1 MAQEKNKMVW
11 EMTLQEYQEQVAPLI
26 KNFLNFVNKYRQYFK
41 KADYYGLSYVTPEEF
56 RKRESERMDR
66 QGYKSINTK
75 EYIDEMWTRKFTFRD
90 NSSAPDYN
98 VPDNIMKEYEKQ
110 FEELKKFF
118 GKQIDKFQDDE
129 KKNNKRSVKR
139 ASEDDTYVDVL
150 LDGKMTPEELQKVF
164 DSVGVRIPKRVSE
177 MKTKVETQK
186 YNRSAFEIK
195 AVKEKE
201 FIKLVE
207 DSLGESI
214 KFLKDRYRNRMENL
228 IKEWQKFDG
237 PSYKFEYKFKD
248 PIAHT
253 MLRLVDDK
261 KQKKETYEKSMK
273 IFEDDYAR
281 SFIVEFVQNINRKLV
296 KVNEDFGY
304 PEIKIVETRFHKGR
318 MEGSIS
324 MKYKDFNLFVEVEVI
339 LAGGYNIQRLHERY
353 LIKIF
358 KNGKVINLEKLDNLK
373 ESKFLS
379 YDQFSNS

>member
-1 MAQEKNKMVW
+1 
-11 EMTLQEYQEQVAPLI
+11 
-26 KNFLNFVNKYRQYFK
+26 
-41 KADYYGLSYVTPEEF
+41 
-56 RKRESERMDR
+56 
-66 QGYKSINTK
+66 
-75 EYIDEMWTRKFTFRD
+75 
-90 NSSAPDYN
+90 
-98 VPDNIMKEYEKQ
+98 
-110 FEELKKFF
+110 
-118 GKQIDKFQDDE
+118 
-129 KKNNKRSVKR
+129 
-139 ASEDDTYVDVL
+139 
-150 LDGKMTPEELQKVF
+150 
-164 DSVGVRIPKRVSE
+164 
-177 MKTKVETQK
+177 
-186 YNRSAFEIK
+186 
-195 AVKEKE
+195 
-201 FIKLVE
+201 
-207 DSLGESI
+207 
-214 KFLKDRYRNRMENL
+214 
-228 IKEWQKFDG
+228 
-237 PSYKFEYKFKD
+237 
-248 PIAHT
+248 

>member
-1 MAQEKNKMVW
+1 
-11 EMTLQEYQEQVAPLI
+11 
-26 KNFLNFVNKYRQYFK
+26 
-41 KADYYGLSYVTPEEF
+41 
-56 RKRESERMDR
+56 
-66 QGYKSINTK
+66 
-75 EYIDEMWTRKFTFRD
+75 MWTRKFTFRD